1 LQFAKTLHPDVLPA
15 SATAEAKSEARTRFV
30 KALSEYEE
38 RTKAGSAGRLW
49 VQGCEAADYH
59 RHQHSREEEASHE
72 SEEGDYEVVWLYTKF
87 KLLTAAAAA
96 VLYLIVD
103 AALRNQR
110 LGTSVLMLLRAEPRM
125 ASDSDNYNEQR
136 LINGREERKRKGW
149 C

>member
-1 LQFAKTLHPDVLPA
+1 MRRPDVLPA

-87 KLLTAAAAA
+87 KLLTAA
-96 VLYLIVD
+96 VLGCC
-103 AALRNQR
+103 ALFRR
-110 LGTSVLMLLRAEPRM
+110 
-125 ASDSDNYNEQR
+125 
-136 LINGREERKRKGW
+136 GRPGQAGAGGLKTAQEEEHSA
-149 C
+149 